1 LEVNAMGIMKRI
13 QLEEAEREYAEHL
26 RKLKEEAD
34 AEFPGE
40 DWDPEVYED
49 YRRVMDKDD

>member
-1 LEVNAMGIMKRI
+1 MGFVKKM
-13 QLEEAEREYAEHL
+13 QMEEDERWYAQHL
-26 RKLKEEAD
+26 DELKAAAD

-49 YRRVMDKDD
+49 YLHVMEKDD

>member
-1 LEVNAMGIMKRI
+1 MGAVKRA
-13 QLEEAEREYAEHL
+13 QMEEQERSRAEHL
-26 RKLKEEAD
+26 LELKARAD

-49 YRRVMDKDD
+49 YCRVMEKDD

>member
-1 LEVNAMGIMKRI
+1 MGIIKRL
-13 QLEEAEREYAEHL
+13 QMEEHERWYRQHLEELKAEAE
-26 RKLKEEAD
+26 

-49 YRRVMDKDD
+49 YKYVMEKDD

>member
-1 LEVNAMGIMKRI
+1 MGIMKRI